1 MQDVNLYVEGLSVR
15 TSGLARASH
24 PELRA
29 GVADAALLGEARA
42 FLDYV
47 LAYLRR
53 GARLRA
59 EETLAYG
66 YWLTKFMAAGD
77 GLLEA
82 CEYSAG
88 ATEFVPGVTLALGY
102 WRDQHEVCDRYAAEF
117 TPPRPDQLVV
127 ISDGV
132 LEGDAVQGVRYRSPE
147 HMSGWWI
154 TTDRY
159 NGDAGSLRREH
170 LYHLTAARADLASYV
185 SLPFG
190 FRFDLA
196 HHEDV
201 WFDPK
206 TLG

>member
-29 GVADAALLGEARA
+29 SVADAALLGEARA
-42 FLDYV
+42 FLGYV
-47 LAYLRR
+47 LAYLRG

-66 YWLTKFMAAGD
+66 YWLTKFRPAGE

-82 CEYSAG
+82 YEYSAG

-159 NGDAGSLRREH
+159 NGDVASLRREH
-170 LYHLTAARADLASYV
+170 LYHLTAARADLARYV
-185 SLPFG
+185 ALPFG

>member
-1 MQDVNLYVEGLSVR
+1 MQDVDLYVEGLNVR
-15 TSGLARASH
+15 TSGLASAAH
-24 PELRA
+24 PELRVS
-29 GVADAALLGEARA
+29 VADAALLGECEA
-42 FLDYV
+42 FLGFV

-66 YWLTKFMAAGD
+66 YWLTKFRAAGD

-82 CEYSAG
+82 WEYSAD

-127 ISDGV
+127 VSDGV

-159 NGDAGSLRREH
+159 NGDTKSLRREH
-170 LYHLTAARADLASYV
+170 LYHLTAARADLARYV
-185 SLPFG
+185 ALPFG

-201 WFDPK
+201 WFDPE
-206 TLG
+206 TLR